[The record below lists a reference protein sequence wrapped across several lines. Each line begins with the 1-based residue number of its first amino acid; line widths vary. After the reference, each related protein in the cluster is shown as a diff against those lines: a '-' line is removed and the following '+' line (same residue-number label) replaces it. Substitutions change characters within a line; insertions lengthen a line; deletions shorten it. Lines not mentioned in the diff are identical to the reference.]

1 MKKLI
6 ILLATVSVAFAGDA
20 PQWGGTPENNMVTSE
35 TNLPLDFDGGKK
47 KRGTDEIDMTTTK
60 NVKWVAKVG
69 SSTYGTPTIGEG
81 KVIVGTNNES
91 PRNEA
96 IVGDR
101 GVVMCFDEETGEF
114 LWQLTVPKLGAGKV
128 SDWEYLGICSS
139 ATIEDG
145 RCYIITNRC
154 EVICLDM
161 DGMADGNDGPFEDE
175 GQYMAEE
182 GKPPVAV
189 GDTDA
194 DIIWVYDMR
203 EELSV
208 FPHNVASSSILKIG
222 NELFVTTSNGVDWSH
237 VNVPIPDAPALIK
250 LDAETGELTGEED
263 AFDGNTIMHCNWST
277 PTQGVIDGKPVVIFG
292 AGDGFTYCFSTETE
306 PNEDGF
312 DILKMI
318 WSVDCNPPE
327 YRHDEDGKPIK
338 YATYEGPSE
347 IISTPVVYKDK
358 VYVCIGQDPEHGEG
372 VGMMT
377 CIDLKTGKPLWTYK
391 DIERS
396 ISTPSVLDDIVYVA
410 DYRGQVHAVDANTGE
425 PFWVF
430 DTKSHIW
437 SSTLVGDGKV
447 YIPNEDG
454 EVIILATG
462 KEMKEIGR
470 VEFSAPIYTSAVAAN
485 GVLYVASMT
494 HLFAFKKGAETA
506 AN

>member
-6 ILLATVSVAFAGDA
+6 IFLAGISVAFAGDT
-20 PQWGGTPENNMVTSE
+20 PQWGGTPANNMVTTE

-47 KRGTDEIDMTTTK
+47 KRGTDEIDMATTK

-81 KVIVGTNNES
+81 KVLVGTNNES
-91 PRNEA
+91 PRNEG
-96 IVGDR
+96 IIGDR

-145 RCYIITNRC
+145 YCYVITNRC

-161 DGMADGNDGPFEDE
+161 DGMADGNDGPFKDE
-175 GQYMAEE
+175 GQYMADE
-182 GKPPVAV
+182 GKPAVAV

-203 EELSV
+203 EELGV
-208 FPHNVASSSILKIG
+208 FPHNVASSSVLKIG
-222 NELFVTTSNGVDWSH
+222 DELFVTTSNGVDWTH
-237 VNVPIPDAPALIK
+237 TNVPIPDAPALIK
-250 LDAETGELTGEED
+250 LDAKTGELLGEED
-263 AFDGNTIMHCNWST
+263 AFDGNTIMHCNWSS
-277 PTQGVIDGKPVVIFG
+277 PTKGMIDGKPVVIFG

-306 PNEDGF
+306 PDEDGF
-312 DILKMI
+312 DILKLI
-318 WSVDCNPPE
+318 WSIDCNPPE
-327 YRHDEDGKPIK
+327 YRNDEEGKPIK

-372 VGMMT
+372 VGMMS
-377 CIDLKTGKPLWTYK
+377 CLDLKTGERIWEYK
-391 DIERS
+391 GIERS
-396 ISTPSVLDDIVYVA
+396 ISTPSIVDDIVYCA

-425 PFWVF
+425 LYWLF

-447 YIPNEDG
+447 YVPNEDG
-454 EVIILATG
+454 EIIILATG

-506 AN
+506 SN